1 MTISRRTLLGTGAA
15 ALIAPQIAW
24 SATDPFAVAP
34 KGDVRIIHMT
44 DTHAQ
49 AVPTQFREPSENIG
63 IGAARGRPPHL
74 VGEAFLKYFHM
85 PQGGRPAH
93 AFTYLDF
100 ERAAHQF
107 GPLGGFANLKT
118 VIDQLRAE
126 AGPGRS
132 LLVDGGDLT
141 QGSGVANLSQGLDMV
156 ALGNLLGIDIMTG
169 HWEFTYGE
177 DGLAKIIQAF
187 KGKFVA
193 QNVFLTD
200 DASFANKPAF
210 DAASGRVFPP
220 YTIEERGGYQIAVIG
235 QAFPYVPIA
244 HPARFTPDWTFGIHP
259 AKLQAVIDE
268 VRGKHKVDAVMLLS
282 HNGMD
287 VDLALAAQVSGID
300 IIMGGHTHDA
310 VPVPQLV
317 SNKSGKTFVTNAG
330 TAGKFLAVLDLKLA
344 KGRLVDLHY
353 TLLPIYADMIK
364 PDTTV
369 TAEIAKWRAPH
380 AALLDEELG
389 EVGELLYRRG
399 NFTGSMDQV
408 ICKAIAHEMDAQI
421 VLSPGFRWGNSF
433 VTGHKLTMGDLLSET
448 AMTYPS
454 VYVTNMS
461 GATLKSTLEDVCD
474 NLFNPNPF
482 YQQGGDMVRVGGMN
496 YACTPANSIGSRIS
510 AMTLDD
516 GNLIDASKTYKV
528 AGWASVSLPQD
539 TKPVWDV
546 VATHLRQMKT
556 INVAKPNTIKLVGVA
571 GNPGYAQV

>member
-1 MTISRRTLLGTGAA
+1 M
-15 ALIAPQIAW
+15 APQIAW
-24 SATDPFAVAP
+24 SATEPFAVAP

-49 AVPTQFREPSENIG
+49 AVPVQFREPSENIG
-63 IGAARGRPPHL
+63 IGAARARPPHL
-74 VGEAFLKYFHM
+74 VGDAFLKYFHM

-93 AFTYLDF
+93 AFTYLEF

-177 DGLAKIIQAF
+177 AGLAKIIQAF

-210 DAASGRVFPP
+210 DATSGRVFPP

-268 VRGKHKVDAVMLLS
+268 LRGKHKVDAVMLLS

-287 VDLALAAQVSGID
+287 VDLALASQVSGID

-317 SNKSGKTFVTNAG
+317 INKSGKTFVTNAG

-364 PDTTV
+364 PDTAV

-380 AALLDEELG
+380 
-389 EVGELLYRRG
+389 
-399 NFTGSMDQV
+399 
-408 ICKAIAHEMDAQI
+408 
-421 VLSPGFRWGNSF
+421 
-433 VTGHKLTMGDLLSET
+433 
-448 AMTYPS
+448 
-454 VYVTNMS
+454 
-461 GATLKSTLEDVCD
+461 
-474 NLFNPNPF
+474 
-482 YQQGGDMVRVGGMN
+482 
-496 YACTPANSIGSRIS
+496 
-510 AMTLDD
+510 
-516 GNLIDASKTYKV
+516 
-528 AGWASVSLPQD
+528 
-539 TKPVWDV
+539 
-546 VATHLRQMKT
+546 
-556 INVAKPNTIKLVGVA
+556 
-571 GNPGYAQV
+571 